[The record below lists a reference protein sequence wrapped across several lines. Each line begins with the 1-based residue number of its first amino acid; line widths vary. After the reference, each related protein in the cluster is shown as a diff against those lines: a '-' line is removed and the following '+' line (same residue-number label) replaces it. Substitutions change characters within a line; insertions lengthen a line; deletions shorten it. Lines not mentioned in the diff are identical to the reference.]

1 VAMERVHSILVYDR
15 RTGRREQAMARWISR
30 ALGRREKVLYELARG
45 EDPDRVL
52 RSSRARVGTDA
63 VAAGQLEVIEAERL
77 RAESGGAAD
86 GLAKVHRTR
95 LHLAREEGWAGL
107 AVASGGAV
115 LTAVSRDEATGL
127 VHERGVTRIV
137 VEDGMS
143 ALCCYSTGEAP
154 NLVDAMLAAHHAD
167 VEDELWAADVVGDRL
182 RVRGEIDA
190 SNADRIV
197 PVLLGALAAG
207 VRFVDV
213 GGLRFCAAA
222 GVRSFAA
229 AADTLQDDGDALV
242 LANPGAGLRMI
253 FALAGLLDHPCVRIV
268 PTPER

>member
-1 VAMERVHSILVYDR
+1 VHSILVYNV
-15 RTGRREQAMARWISR
+15 RTGRREHAMASWISR

-45 EDPDRVL
+45 EDPERVL
-52 RSSRARVGTDA
+52 RSSRARVGEDA
-63 VAAGQLEVIEAERL
+63 LAAGQLEVIEAERL

-86 GLAKVHRTR
+86 GLAEVHRAR
-95 LHLAREEGWAGL
+95 LHRARGEGWTGL
-107 AVASGGAV
+107 AVAGDGAV

-127 VHERGVTRIV
+127 VHERGITRLV

-154 NLVDAMLAAHHAD
+154 NLVDAMLVVHHTD
-167 VEDELWAADVVGDRL
+167 VEDELWAADVVGERL

-190 SNADRIV
+190 SNADRVV

-207 VRFVDV
+207 VRVVDLA
-213 GGLRFCAAA
+213 GLRFCAAA

-229 AADTLQDDGDALV
+229 AADTLQDDGDALL
-242 LANPGAGLRMI
+242 LANPSAGLRMI
-253 FALAGLLDHPCVRIV
+253 FGLVGLLDRPDVRIV
-268 PTPER
+268 PSPGR